1 MIHYLFSSCS
11 RLVCLRQQ
19 LISCRTWIDR
29 CKLSLSTGICGCPP
43 SRADHNAGAFDSLR
57 DTGAKAKA
65 VRAGRLRGD
74 KGRRMKASGAR
85 KLYE

>member
-11 RLVCLRQQ
+11 RLVCLGQQ

-29 CKLSLSTGICGCPP
+29 RKFSLSTGICGCPP

-57 DTGAKAKA
+57 DTGAKA
-65 VRAGRLRGD
+65 
-74 KGRRMKASGAR
+74 RRFAQGVCTVIKDAA
-85 KLYE
+85 